1 MRIGAGDLLHIE
13 VFDVPELS
21 RDIRVSSTGQI
32 GFPLVHDRIRAAGVT
47 TFQLEQKIQE
57 LLRENGLVSDPQVSV
72 FVKEQNSQPATIIGA
87 VVRPMTYQVN
97 RPTSLLELI
106 ANAGGITDGAGTIIL
121 VTRRTETGSVMP
133 ISSPPDGSGSSSSD
147 LDSGART
154 IRIQLQDLLNTEN
167 TVFNI
172 PVYGGDVINI
182 PVGGI
187 VYVMGGGISQQGG
200 YVVQSHGEQIT
211 VLKAVALAHGLG
223 GYAKPDDAVIYRLNP
238 NTGKREA
245 IPVHIKQIE
254 KNKSQDVAMKSNDI
268 LFVPDSLAKKIAAKG
283 AEAAVSVG
291 TGVLIYRSANY

>member
-1 MRIGAGDLLHIE
+1 
-13 VFDVPELS
+13 
-21 RDIRVSSTGQI
+21 
-32 GFPLVHDRIRAAGVT
+32 
-47 TFQLEQKIQE
+47 
-57 LLRENGLVSDPQVSV
+57 
-72 FVKEQNSQPATIIGA
+72 
-87 VVRPMTYQVN
+87 
-97 RPTSLLELI
+97 
-106 ANAGGITDGAGTIIL
+106 
-121 VTRRTETGSVMP
+121 MP